1 MSEVTYRLDQSSKI
15 AIFVINTAGP
25 VNTIGQRFLADMEM
39 AIERA
44 RLDDVKG
51 LVIVSSKKKSFLDG
65 ANLKEIITGATPAI
79 IRHVTLRYQEALACL
94 SKSSFPVVA
103 LLDGQTALGG
113 GFELLIWAC
122 DHVFATSSSRMGFP
136 EVTVGLFPAGGGTQI
151 LPKLIGLNAAV
162 DLIVNGR
169 VNPADYYAGA
179 GFVTICAS
187 DELKSRATEW
197 IEAHQAIINWNYDPA
212 FQEPNPLSEEE
223 KRNILEAARSR
234 HGISPY
240 RPYIAAALDSIEQ
253 GLNLTLDEAARRD
266 IDLFVPLFSN
276 PNSRNKIDLFG
287 LVTGLAPKL
296 VRVDHPQAVKV
307 DRLAV
312 IGSGLMGSGIAQV
325 AAEKGINVTL
335 IDVDVETSRR
345 AVEKIDRT
353 LQDLVD
359 KGKWSQK
366 RKDATLGNLGWTA
379 DYEQLKDI
387 PLVIECV
394 FEDLDL
400 KRKIRAKV
408 QEINP
413 NVIFASN
420 TSTIPMAEISEGS
433 ARPEMIIGMHY
444 FSPVPLMP
452 LLEIIKGPQSS
463 PAVIATTV
471 ALGRAMGKTVILV
484 NDGPGFYTS
493 RTFGSY
499 VMNGFRLA
507 ELGIPPWDVDLLA
520 LTVGFPQG
528 PFHVYGTAGG
538 NVVYHA
544 GSFMASRFPDRMSV
558 PQSLVNMFEAGYV
571 GAGKPGFYKD
581 YRKMVPDQSAEK
593 FIIRTNGIPTP
604 THEEAQD
611 MLILGMVNEAFWC
624 MGDGVLRDYYSM
636 DIGAVLGIGF
646 PDCWHGPARYV
657 SLKGVKEVKSRLTEL
672 SDKFGIQ
679 GLAPAPEFDLLIATG
694 LNSNLI

>member
-1 MSEVTYRLDQSSKI
+1 MSEFTYSLDQLSSV
-15 AIFVINTAGP
+15 ATLSINTAGA

-39 AIERA
+39 AIDRA
-44 RLDDVKG
+44 LLDRVKG
-51 LVIVSSKKKSFLDG
+51 VVIVSGKKKSFLDG
-65 ANLKEIITGATPAI
+65 ANLKEIVTGATPAI
-79 IRHVTLRYQEALACL
+79 IRHVTLRYQEALASL
-94 SKSSFPVVA
+94 AKRPFPVVA

-136 EVTVGLFPAGGGTQI
+136 EVNVGLFPAGGGTQI

-162 DLIVNGR
+162 DLIANGR
-169 VNPADYYAGA
+169 VNPAEYYYGS
-179 GFVTICAS
+179 GFLTICTT
-187 DELKSRATEW
+187 DQLKSSAIEW
-197 IEAHQAIINWNYDPA
+197 IESHQGIVNRNYDPD
-212 FQEPNPLSEEE
+212 FQESNPLSQEE
-223 KRNILEAARSR
+223 KTKILTAAKSR
-234 HGISPY
+234 YGISPY
-240 RPYIAAALDSIEQ
+240 RPYVLAALDSMEG
-253 GLNLTLDEAARRD
+253 GLSLPIDAAAKRD

-296 VRVDHPQAVKV
+296 VRVDPFHVVKV
-307 DRLAV
+307 DKIAV

-335 IDVDVETSRR
+335 VDVDAETAQT
-345 AVEKIDRT
+345 AVERIGQT
-353 LQDLVD
+353 LQNLVD
-359 KGKWSQK
+359 RGKWLP
-366 RKDATLGNLGWTA
+366 RRREAALGNLGWTA
-379 DYEQLKDI
+379 DYNQLKDI

-400 KRKIRAKV
+400 KQRIRAKV
-408 QEINP
+408 QEVNP

-433 ARPEMIIGMHY
+433 TRPEMIVGMHF
-444 FSPVPLMP
+444 FSPAPLMP
-452 LLEIIKGPQSS
+452 LLEVIRGPQSN
-463 PAVIATTV
+463 PAVIATAV

-520 LTVGFPQG
+520 LRVGFPQG
-528 PFHVYGTAGG
+528 PLHVYGTAGG
-538 NVVYHA
+538 NVIYHA
-544 GSFMASRFPDRMSV
+544 GSFMATRFPDRMNV
-558 PQSLVNMFEAGYV
+558 PRTLANMFEAGYV
-571 GAGKPGFYKD
+571 GAGKPSFYED
-581 YRKMVPDQSAEK
+581 YRKMVPDRSAEE
-593 FIIRTNGIPTP
+593 FITRANGIPTP

-611 MLILGMVNEAFWC
+611 ILILGMVNEAFWC
-624 MGDGVLRDYYSM
+624 MSEGVLRDYYSM

-657 SLKGVKEVKSRLTEL
+657 SLKGVREVKRRLNEL
-672 SDKFGIQ
+672 SDKFGMP

-694 LNSNLI
+694 LDSNLI

>member
-15 AIFVINTAGP
+15 ATFVINTAGP

-44 RLDDVKG
+44 RLDYVKG
-51 LVIVSSKKKSFLDG
+51 VVIVSGKRKSFLDG

-94 SKSSFPVVA
+94 AKLPFPVVA

-113 GFELLIWAC
+113 GFELLIWGC
-122 DHVFATSSSRMGFP
+122 DYAFATSSSRMGFP
-136 EVTVGLFPAGGGTQI
+136 EVNVGLFPAGGTQI

-169 VNPADYYAGA
+169 AHPAEYYAGA

-187 DELKSRATEW
+187 DELKSRGIEW
-197 IEAHQAIINWNYDPA
+197 IEAHQGIINRNYDPV
-212 FQEPNPLSEEE
+212 FQEPNPLSEGE
-223 KRNILEAARSR
+223 KRKILDAARSR
-234 HGISPY
+234 YGISPY
-240 RPYIAAALDSIEQ
+240 RPYIAAALDSIEG
-253 GLNLTLDEAARRD
+253 GLSLPIDAAAKRD

-287 LVTGLAPKL
+287 LVTSLGPRL
-296 VRVDHPQAVKV
+296 VKVDSRQAVKV
-307 DRLAV
+307 DKIAV

-463 PAVIATTV
+463 PAIIATTV

-520 LTVGFPQG
+520 LKIGFPQG
-528 PFHVYGTAGG
+528 PLHVYGTAGG
-538 NVVYHA
+538 NVIYHA
-544 GSFMASRFPDRMSV
+544 GSFMAARFPDRMTV
-558 PQSLVNMFEAGYV
+558 PRTLVNMFEAGYV
-571 GAGKPGFYKD
+571 GAGKPSFYKD
-581 YRKMVPDQSAEK
+581 YLKMVPDQSAEK
-593 FIIRTNGIPTP
+593 FIAGTKGIPTP
-604 THEEAQD
+604 TNEEAQD

-624 MGDGVLRDYYSM
+624 MSEGVLRDYYSM

-657 SLKGVKEVKSRLTEL
+657 SLRGVKEMKRRLTEL
-672 SDKFGIQ
+672 SDKFGIP

-694 LNSNLI
+694 LDSNLI

>member
-169 VNPADYYAGA
+169 VNSAEYYAGA

-197 IEAHQAIINWNYDPA
+197 IEAHQAIINRNYDPA

-296 VRVDHPQAVKV
+296 VRVDHPQALKV

-528 PFHVYGTAGG
+528 PLHVYGTAGG

-571 GAGKPGFYKD
+571 GAGKPGFYTD

-624 MGDGVLRDYYSM
+624 MSDGVLRDYYSM
-636 DIGAVLGIGF
+636 DVGAVLGIGF

>member
-1 MSEVTYRLDQSSKI
+1 MSEVSYRLDQSSRI
-15 AIFVINTAGP
+15 ATFVINTAGP
-25 VNTIGQRFLADMEM
+25 VNTIGQRFLADMEI

-51 LVIVSSKKKSFLDG
+51 LVIVSGKRKSFLDG
-65 ANLKEIITGATPAI
+65 ANLKEIVTGATPAT

-94 SKSSFPVVA
+94 AKSPFPVVA

-113 GFELLIWAC
+113 GFELLVWAC
-122 DHVFATSSSRMGFP
+122 DHVFATGSSRMGLP
-136 EVTVGLFPAGGGTQI
+136 EVNVGLFPAGGGTQI
-151 LPKLIGLNAAV
+151 LPKLIGLIAAV

-169 VNPADYYAGA
+169 VNPADYYTGA

-187 DELKSRATEW
+187 DELKSKAIEW
-197 IEAHQAIINWNYDPA
+197 IEAHQAIINRNYDPA
-212 FQEPNPLSEEE
+212 FQEPNPMSEEE
-223 KRNILEAARSR
+223 NRKVLDTARSR
-234 HGISPY
+234 YGISPY
-240 RPYIAAALDSIEQ
+240 RPYISAALDSIEQ

-266 IDLFVPLFSN
+266 MDLFVPLFSN

-287 LVTGLAPKL
+287 LVTGLASKL
-296 VRVDHPQAVKV
+296 VRVDHPKAIKV
-307 DRLAV
+307 DRIAV

-335 IDVDVETSRR
+335 MDVDAETSRG
-345 AVEKIDRT
+345 AVEKIDRM

-366 RKDATLGNLGWTA
+366 RKDATLSNLGWTA

-387 PLVIECV
+387 SLVIECV
-394 FEDLDL
+394 FEDLEL

-413 NVIFASN
+413 GVIFASN

-433 ARPEMIIGMHY
+433 ALPEMIIGMHY

-463 PAVIATTV
+463 PVVIATTV

-507 ELGIPPWDVDLLA
+507 ELGITPWDVDLQA
-520 LTVGFPQG
+520 LRVGFPQG
-528 PFHVYGTAGG
+528 PLHVYGTAGG

-593 FIIRTNGIPTP
+593 FIAATKGIPTP
-604 THEEAQD
+604 TNEEAQD
-611 MLILGMVNEAFWC
+611 ILILGMVNEAFWC
-624 MGDGVLRDYYSM
+624 MSDGVLRDYYSM

-657 SLKGVKEVKSRLTEL
+657 SIKGVKEVKSRLTEL
-672 SDKFGIQ
+672 SDKFAIQ

>member
-1 MSEVTYRLDQSSKI
+1 MSEFTYSLDQLSSV
-15 AIFVINTAGP
+15 ATLSINTAGA

-39 AIERA
+39 AIDRA
-44 RLDDVKG
+44 LLDRVKG
-51 LVIVSSKKKSFLDG
+51 VVIVSGKKKSFLDG
-65 ANLKEIITGATPAI
+65 ANLKEIVTGATPAI
-79 IRHVTLRYQEALACL
+79 IRHVTLRYQEALASL
-94 SKSSFPVVA
+94 AKRPFPVVA

-136 EVTVGLFPAGGGTQI
+136 EVNVGLFPAGGGTQI

-162 DLIVNGR
+162 DLIANGR
-169 VNPADYYAGA
+169 VNPAEYYSGS
-179 GFVTICAS
+179 GFLTICTT
-187 DELKSRATEW
+187 DQLKSSAIEW
-197 IEAHQAIINWNYDPA
+197 IESHQGIVNRNYDPD
-212 FQEPNPLSEEE
+212 FQESNPLSQEE
-223 KRNILEAARSR
+223 KTKILTAAKSR
-234 HGISPY
+234 YGISPY
-240 RPYIAAALDSIEQ
+240 RPYVLAALDSMEG
-253 GLNLTLDEAARRD
+253 GLSLPIDAAAKRD

-296 VRVDHPQAVKV
+296 VRVDPFHVVKV
-307 DRLAV
+307 DKIAV

-335 IDVDVETSRR
+335 VDVDAETAQT
-345 AVEKIDRT
+345 AVERIGQT
-353 LQDLVD
+353 LQNLVD
-359 KGKWSQK
+359 RGKWLP
-366 RKDATLGNLGWTA
+366 RRREAALGNLGWTA
-379 DYEQLKDI
+379 DYNQLKDI

-400 KRKIRAKV
+400 KQRIRAKV
-408 QEINP
+408 QEVNP

-433 ARPEMIIGMHY
+433 TRPEMIVGMHF
-444 FSPVPLMP
+444 FSPAPLMP
-452 LLEIIKGPQSS
+452 LLEVIRGPQSN
-463 PAVIATTV
+463 PAVIATAV

-520 LTVGFPQG
+520 LRVGFPQG
-528 PFHVYGTAGG
+528 PLHVYGTAGG
-538 NVVYHA
+538 NVIYHA
-544 GSFMASRFPDRMSV
+544 GSFMATRFPDRMNV
-558 PQSLVNMFEAGYV
+558 PRTLANMFEAGYV
-571 GAGKPGFYKD
+571 GAGKPSFYED
-581 YRKMVPDQSAEK
+581 YRKMVPDRSAEE
-593 FIIRTNGIPTP
+593 FITRANGIPTP

-611 MLILGMVNEAFWC
+611 ILILGMVNEAFWC
-624 MGDGVLRDYYSM
+624 MSEGVLRDYYSM

-657 SLKGVKEVKSRLTEL
+657 SLKGVREVKRRLNEL
-672 SDKFGIQ
+672 SDKFGMP

-694 LNSNLI
+694 LDSNLI

>member
-15 AIFVINTAGP
+15 ATVVINTAGP

-51 LVIVSSKKKSFLDG
+51 VVIVSGKKKSFLDG
-65 ANLKEIITGATPAI
+65 ANLKEIIIGATPAI

-94 SKSSFPVVA
+94 AKSPFPIVA

-122 DHVFATSSSRMGFP
+122 DHVFATSSSRMGLP
-136 EVTVGLFPAGGGTQI
+136 EVNVGLFPAGGGTQI

-169 VNPADYYAGA
+169 VNPADHYGGA
-179 GFVTICAS
+179 GYVTICAS
-187 DELKSRATEW
+187 DELKSRAIEW
-197 IEAHQAIINWNYDPA
+197 IEAHQGIINRNYDPA
-212 FQEPNPLSEEE
+212 FQEPNPMSGEE
-223 KRNILEAARSR
+223 KRKVLDAARSR
-234 HGISPY
+234 YSISPY
-240 RPYIAAALDSIEQ
+240 HPYISAALDSIEQ

-307 DRLAV
+307 DKIAV
-312 IGSGLMGSGIAQV
+312 IGSGLMGRGIAQV

-335 IDVDVETSRR
+335 VDVDAETARS

-359 KGKWSQK
+359 KGKWLQK

-420 TSTIPMAEISEGS
+420 TSTIPMADISEGS

-452 LLEIIKGPQSS
+452 LLEIIKGSRS
-463 PAVIATTV
+463 NPAVVATAV
-471 ALGRAMGKTVILV
+471 AFRSR
-484 NDGPGFYTS
+484 DG
-493 RTFGSY
+493 
-499 VMNGFRLA
+499 
-507 ELGIPPWDVDLLA
+507 
-520 LTVGFPQG
+520 
-528 PFHVYGTAGG
+528 
-538 NVVYHA
+538 
-544 GSFMASRFPDRMSV
+544 
-558 PQSLVNMFEAGYV
+558 
-571 GAGKPGFYKD
+571 
-581 YRKMVPDQSAEK
+581 
-593 FIIRTNGIPTP
+593 
-604 THEEAQD
+604 
-611 MLILGMVNEAFWC
+611 
-624 MGDGVLRDYYSM
+624 
-636 DIGAVLGIGF
+636 
-646 PDCWHGPARYV
+646 
-657 SLKGVKEVKSRLTEL
+657 
-672 SDKFGIQ
+672 
-679 GLAPAPEFDLLIATG
+679 
-694 LNSNLI
+694 